1 MDFGMHFLPNLIWVE
16 QRGAFIPNI
25 PVPKNWKLGIPKFYR
40 HCGREETE
48 EDARNLADS
57 LETITGK
64 PDIRLGWD
72 NKEDN
77 EGLIVISL
85 GTHPA
90 MYFQRGRWVEH
101 NLGTPY
107 SLMGMAILL
116 NYYKR
121 LSGYIPEQ

>member
-1 MDFGMHFLPNLIWVE
+1 MNFLPNLVWIE
-16 QRGAFIPNI
+16 HRGAFIPNI
-25 PVPKNWKLGIPKFYR
+25 PVPKNWKLGVPEFYK
-40 HCGREETE
+40 HGGREETE

-64 PDIRLGWD
+64 PEIRLKWA
-72 NKEDN
+72 ED
-77 EGLIVISL
+77 EGLSAISL

-90 MYFQRGRWVEH
+90 MYLQKGRWVEH

-107 SLMGMAILL
+107 SLMGMVILL

-121 LSGYIPEQ
+121 LYNHIPEQQ